1 MAKGKEELKRLYN
14 RYRQPIG
21 ENPKKDDKD
30 LQLFLEFM
38 DRVIK
43 AGWVAM
49 AIVGVISIYLFITR
63 ELL

>member
-1 MAKGKEELKRLYN
+1 LAKGKEELKRLYK
-14 RYRQPIG
+14 RFSQPVG

-43 AGWVAM
+43 VGWIAM
-49 AIVGVISIYLFITR
+49 TIVGIISFYLFITR

>member
-1 MAKGKEELKRLYN
+1 MAKGKEELKRLYK
-14 RYRQPIG
+14 RYSQPIG

-30 LQLFLEFM
+30 LQLFLDIM

-43 AGWVAM
+43 VGWSIM
-49 AIVGVISIYLFITR
+49 TIVGIISVYLFITK

>member
-1 MAKGKEELKRLYN
+1 MAKGKEELKRLYD
-14 RYRQPIG
+14 RYKQPIG

-43 AGWVAM
+43 AGWIAM
-49 AIVGVISIYLFITR
+49 AIVGVISVYLFITR

>member
-1 MAKGKEELKRLYN
+1 LAKGKEELKRLYK
-14 RYRQPIG
+14 RYSQPIG

-30 LQLFLEFM
+30 LQLFLDIM

-43 AGWVAM
+43 VGWSIM
-49 AIVGVISIYLFITR
+49 TIVGIISVYLFITK